1 MNRSFEILEPSIDT
15 CHTSLEYTGTKFQAS
30 STKCVQFASSLMV
43 ILSSAQD
50 DNSND
55 DQFMTIF
62 DGVESLQEELI
73 TALKEDYEAQS
84 KLVKQL
90 DRLKESL
97 KSNWNGEDDCPIED
111 RAYFNTK
118 VSILSTPGVMLKYW
132 RLFPNPNGTLLLS
145 PKDKTIAGIS
155 IGNDDFSYAAFVS
168 DDKQMSGKEPFSV
181 QAFKS
186 ALKQIHRILGYV

>member
-1 MNRSFEILEPSIDT
+1 
-15 CHTSLEYTGTKFQAS
+15 
-30 STKCVQFASSLMV
+30 
-43 ILSSAQD
+43 
-50 DNSND
+50 
-55 DQFMTIF
+55 MTIF

-118 VSILSTPGVMLKYW
+118 ASILSTPGVMLKYW